1 MTSKQP
7 SDMSASVRARLMNVA
22 KLNSEAFDQV
32 LVRFAI
38 ERLRYPIGGK
48 RRILRRCVSTASKS
62 DAIRPTRP
70 LCK

>member
-38 ERLRYPIGGK
+38 ERLR
-48 RRILRRCVSTASKS
+48 
-62 DAIRPTRP
+62 
-70 LCK
+70 